1 MMFSPKKES
10 CIKGI
15 SRVTGGAVLFGD
27 PMDRPVERLSPA
39 HPLRLRDKTLPDRLV
54 IASLICDSLIIV
66 YALVFSFWFRFQ
78 TALSEVGIREPR
90 SLGDYSGHITFGAL
104 ALILTLTGFGI
115 YERNSLLRFR
125 SVSLQILKASIL
137 WAMGYISVA
146 LVFHFEPPISRMYVF
161 IASFLTPATLLGWRW
176 LFHRYLSRSAVAI
189 HLRQRVMVVGWNQE
203 AEALTQT
210 FVEDPVTAYEL
221 VGCLGSMRSRFQRP
235 PQCPV
240 LGEYK
245 DLLEVLH
252 EQAIDM
258 VILADVH
265 GVRGDIIALANT
277 CEREL
282 VQFKVI
288 PSYFQILVSG
298 LHLETVAGVPIL
310 GVSRLPLDQFTNLL
324 LKRGVDVLGAVVGLV
339 LSAPIIA
346 IFGGIVYWES
356 PGPIFYRQRRL
367 GQNGVEFD
375 IIKIRSMRLDAETPG
390 KVGWTTKDDPRR
402 LRIGALMRR
411 LNIDEVP
418 QFWNVLKGEM
428 SLVGPR
434 PERPELIRNFK
445 HDIPHYNARHAAK
458 PGITGW
464 AQVNGLRGDT
474 DLTERIKCDLW
485 YLENWSPVLDIQIM
499 ILTFF
504 KREHAC

>member
-1 MMFSPKKES
+1 MIFDDP
-10 CIKGI
+10 
-15 SRVTGGAVLFGD
+15 FG
-27 PMDRPVERLSPA
+27 RQYERLSPTD
-39 HPLRLRDKTLPDRLV
+39 PLRLRDKTLPDRLV
-54 IASLICDSLIIV
+54 IASLICDALVIV

-78 TALSEVGIREPR
+78 TSLVEVGVREPR
-90 SLGDYSGHITFGAL
+90 NLGEYSGHITFGAL
-104 ALILTLTGFGI
+104 ALLLILTSFEI

-125 SVSLQILKASIL
+125 SVSLQILKASII
-137 WAMGYISVA
+137 WAAGYLCIA
-146 LVFHFEPPISRMYVF
+146 LVFHFEPPISRLYVV
-161 IASFLTPATLLGWRW
+161 IASLLTPATLLAWRW
-176 LFHRYLSRSAVAI
+176 LFHRYLARSGVAI

-203 AEALTQT
+203 AEEMART
-210 FVEDPVTAYEL
+210 FTEDPVSAYEF
-221 VGCLGSMRSRFQRP
+221 VGCLGSMRAGFQRRP
-235 PQCPV
+235 EGQL
-240 LGEYK
+240 LGEFK
-245 DLLEVLH
+245 DLLKVIH
-252 EQAIDM
+252 QQAIDM

-277 CEREL
+277 CEREM

-310 GVSRLPLDQFTNLL
+310 GVSRLPLDKFTNLL
-324 LKRGVDVLGAVVGLV
+324 LKRAVDVAGALVGLM
-339 LSAPIIA
+339 LSAPILA
-346 IFGGIVYWES
+346 IFGAIVYWES
-356 PGPIFYRQRRL
+356 PGPILYRQRRL
-367 GQNGVEFD
+367 GQNGMEFD
-375 IIKIRSMRLDAETPG
+375 ILKIRSMRLDAETPG
-390 KVGWTTKDDPRR
+390 KVGWTTKNDPRR
-402 LRIGALMRR
+402 LRIGAMMRKW
-411 LNIDEVP
+411 NIDEVP

-445 HDIPHYNARHAAK
+445 HEIPHYNARHAAK

-499 ILTFF
+499 LLTFF